1 MLTDRYDSF
10 QGGQGGQGMQGG
22 EVVLVSAP
30 IQDENLRRLEQKID
44 LIMETQ
50 QQQMR
55 GKPTMDQSKKNW
67 KKSTSL
73 YQRGDRQIAI
83 GPQGMKFHGH
93 IAPVSTGSRP
103 SKSMGKVTNRLRTAG
118 GADENTNSGT
128 ILNKAGTRAVNTAI
142 DYNSIQSLNE
152 VYRNV
157 LHQKKE
163 KN

>member
-55 GKPTMDQSKKNW
+55 GKPTMDQSKKIGKNLPVYI
-67 KKSTSL
+67 KEV
-73 YQRGDRQIAI
+73 IA
-83 GPQGMKFHGH
+83 KL
-93 IAPVSTGSRP
+93 
-103 SKSMGKVTNRLRTAG
+103 RLG
-118 GADENTNSGT
+118 
-128 ILNKAGTRAVNTAI
+128 LRA
-142 DYNSIQSLNE
+142 
-152 VYRNV
+152 
-157 LHQKKE
+157 
-163 KN
+163 